1 MKRALK
7 SRRYLFVSLSFL
19 FRLLLLS
26 RYNLYSVPAA
36 ITICKMIESA
46 SLNEALET
54 ISIPV
59 VPIAPTIK
67 GCALFIMST
76 KIRELQTN

>member
-1 MKRALK
+1 
-7 SRRYLFVSLSFL
+7 
-19 FRLLLLS
+19 
-26 RYNLYSVPAA
+26 
-36 ITICKMIESA
+36 
-46 SLNEALET
+46 
-54 ISIPV
+54 